1 MCRELSAPEARWLLQ
16 QGPWPPG
23 VSMQVSEKRTQ
34 SASLR
39 RPGQGRPAPLRLV
52 LTYLH
57 GSRAEGTRPL
67 RSELFAF
74 N

>member
-1 MCRELSAPEARWLLQ
+1 MCRELSAPEARGLLQ

-39 RPGQGRPAPLRLV
+39 RPGQG
-52 LTYLH
+52 
-57 GSRAEGTRPL
+57 
-67 RSELFAF
+67 
-74 N
+74 